1 MNDHAPDQ
9 ADEAAASA
17 PAVPLDTGA
26 ALRCARTRLS
36 MSVEEVSNR
45 IKFAPQ
51 QIEALEAGDFAHLPE
66 AAFLRGFI
74 RSYAKLLQIDA
85 APLIAALPQKA
96 EPSVP
101 LEAQA
106 LPDTAFPNIYAERRH
121 NFIWLVVA
129 LAIALALALAAWVL
143 GGAGS
148 PGKQA
153 APPSAAP
160 ATATP
165 QTATDTLTLTPPEAT
180 PVSAIPDTA
189 QAAAP
194 TVAAASA
201 ATAASASGVAAAP
214 DLIRMTFDQDSWVEI
229 TDKKGNILI
238 SQLNRSGTQQSLNGT
253 PPLALVIGHGKSV
266 HLYYKGQA
274 VDLAPYI
281 KTDVARL
288 TLE

>member
-1 MNDHAPDQ
+1 MTDHTPEQAPDK
-9 ADEAAASA
+9 ADTAVAGMDAA
-17 PAVPLDTGA
+17 PLDAGA
-26 ALRCARTRLS
+26 ALRSARMHLN

-85 APLIAALPQKA
+85 APLLAALPQKS
-96 EPSVP
+96 ESSVP

-121 NFIWLVVA
+121 NFIWLAAA
-129 LAIALALALAAWVL
+129 LIIAFALALAAWLL
-143 GGAGS
+143 GGAS
-148 PGKQA
+148 NKQA
-153 APPSAAP
+153 PASAAP
-160 ATATP
+160 AAGAPKTAL
-165 QTATDTLTLTPPEAT
+165 DTLTLTPPEAT
-180 PVSAIPDTA
+180 PVSAIPDMPQT
-189 QAAAP
+189 
-194 TVAAASA
+194 AASA
-201 ATAASASGVAAAP
+201 AAATPAASGVAAGQ
-214 DLIRMTFDQDSWVEI
+214 DLIRMSFDQDSWVEI
-229 TDKKGNILI
+229 TDKKGNTLM
-238 SQLNRSGTQQSLNGT
+238 SQLNRSGTEQGISGT
-253 PPLALVIGHGKSV
+253 PPFTLVIGHGKSV